1 VRKTPPWRA
10 TRRPARALRPI
21 VVIPIVVAL
30 LVGVLSAL
38 PDSGPQAADGSAAS
52 PGKEPSALDD
62 LPQPVRP
69 AFVPGRPTF
78 LRAGA
83 HATTWAVVR
92 AAAAARAGPNSR
104 ARTVGGL
111 ETRTPEGTSNIVVVL
126 GNRVDRAGVLWI
138 HVRLPI
144 LGEPN
149 TAWVPRNALGGYG
162 TVTTHLVVD
171 LGSLRAILFR
181 RGRAIFGADIGVGK
195 PSWPTPRGE
204 FYVRNKL
211 TGFAS
216 PMYGP
221 VAFGTS
227 ARSSVLTDWPAG
239 GYVGIHGTD
248 RPDLLPGRVSHGC
261 IRMRN
266 EDILRLSKLMPIG
279 TPITIR

>member
-1 VRKTPPWRA
+1 VRLA
-10 TRRPARALRPI
+10 
-21 VVIPIVVAL
+21 
-30 LVGVLSAL
+30 
-38 PDSGPQAADGSAAS
+38 
-52 PGKEPSALDD
+52 
-62 LPQPVRP
+62 
-69 AFVPGRPTF
+69 
-78 LRAGA
+78 
-83 HATTWAVVR
+83 
-92 AAAAARAGPNSR
+92 
-104 ARTVGGL
+104 
-111 ETRTPEGTSNIVVVL
+111 VL
-126 GNRVDRAGVLWI
+126 G
-138 HVRLPI
+138 
-144 LGEPN
+144 EQN
-149 TAWVPRNALGGYG
+149 TAWVPRRALGGYG

-171 LGSLRAILFR
+171 LDSLRATLFR
-181 RGRAIFGADIGVGK
+181 RGRAIFTANVGVGK

-221 VAFGTS
+221 VALGTS

-266 EDILRLSKLMPIG
+266 EKILRLSKLMPIG